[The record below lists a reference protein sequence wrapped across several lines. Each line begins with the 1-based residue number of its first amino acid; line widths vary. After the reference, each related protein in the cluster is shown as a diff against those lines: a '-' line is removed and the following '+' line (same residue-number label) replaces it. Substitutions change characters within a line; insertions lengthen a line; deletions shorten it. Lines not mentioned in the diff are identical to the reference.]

1 MKSINKLCHLIL
13 VLFLTSLYA
22 QEDIAITITNSN
34 MGLVRE
40 KRVIDLEKG
49 TQQIRLEKIPAEI
62 DPTSVLVENPDNRF
76 KVLEQNY
83 EFDLINVDK
92 LLEKSLG
99 YRIQIAH
106 PEQGILEGTL
116 LASSGQNVVLRDKD
130 QQLQIIPRND
140 EQRIQLLDY
149 EATSSKF
156 ISRPTL
162 VWNVL
167 ADKGG
172 EHAINMSYL
181 TSGMDWQADYVG
193 LLNTDDTEL
202 SLSAWVTVTNKSGG
216 HYKNARLKLMAGDIN
231 VVKESRRSRQQK
243 FQVMAELSAG
253 SGFEEKS
260 FFEYHLYTLGR
271 KTDLMNNQVKQIQLF
286 PETSS
291 EVSKRYRVESDDSD
305 KVKIIVSVKNSKDNN
320 LGIPLPEGRIRVYKS
335 DGDDVEFVGGNM
347 IDHTAKNEKLDIELG
362 SAFDIVSERKV
373 ASTDRSM
380 KRVRRQTV
388 EYELRNH
395 KDSEISIEIL
405 ERVNPYY
412 EVELHKSN
420 VPLVEK
426 EAGFLRFDVTVPADS
441 ERAVTIDYSTRW

>member
-1 MKSINKLCHLIL
+1 MKSLNKLCHLTL
-13 VLFLTSLYA
+13 VVFLTSLYA

-34 MGLVRE
+34 LGLVRE

-49 TQQIRLEKIPAEI
+49 IQKIRLEKIPAEI

-106 PEQGILEGTL
+106 PDQGILEGTL
-116 LASSGQNVVLRDKD
+116 LASSGQNVVLCDKD

-149 EATSSKF
+149 EATSSNF

-243 FQVMAELSAG
+243 FQVVAELSAG
-253 SGFEEKS
+253 SSFEEKS

-305 KVKIIVSVKNSKDNN
+305 KVKIIVSVKNSKANN

-373 ASTDRSM
+373 VSTDRSM

-405 ERVNPYY
+405 ERVNAYY

-426 EAGFLRFDVTVPADS
+426 EAGFLRFDVTVPADGQ
-441 ERAVTIDYSTRW
+441 RAVTIDYSTRW